1 MFDSVVVGADD
12 SATAAKAVEA
22 AIDLVKLAGGALHV
36 VTAYKPTS
44 TGASGRPGEF
54 QNVVVANG
62 HAQGL
67 LDELAAPARAG
78 SISVQTHALEGD
90 PAQALVAVAE
100 REKADLIVVGSKG
113 MHRKVLASIPNSVA
127 HQAPCSVLIV
137 KTV

>member
-22 AIDLVKLAGGALHV
+22 AIDLAKLAGGDLHV

-44 TGASGRPGEF
+44 TSANRPPGEF
-54 QNVVVANG
+54 QSVVVANDQ
-62 HAQGL
+62 AQGL
-67 LDELAAPARAG
+67 LDDLAARAQAE
-78 SISVQTHALEGD
+78 SVSVKTHALKGD
-90 PAQALVAVAE
+90 PAQALVAIAE
-100 REKADLIVVGSKG
+100 REKADLIVVGNKG
-113 MHRKVLASIPNSVA
+113 MQRRVLASIPNSVA

>member
-12 SATAAKAVEA
+12 SDTAAKAVEA

-44 TGASGRPGEF
+44 TNTSDLPGEF
-54 QNVVVANG
+54 QNVVLANG
-62 HAQGL
+62 HAQAL
-67 LDELAAPARAG
+67 LDDFAARARAG
-78 SISVQTHALEGD
+78 SVSVKTHALKGD
-90 PAQALVAVAE
+90 PAQALVTVAE

-113 MHRKVLASIPNSVA
+113 MQRKVLASIPNTVA